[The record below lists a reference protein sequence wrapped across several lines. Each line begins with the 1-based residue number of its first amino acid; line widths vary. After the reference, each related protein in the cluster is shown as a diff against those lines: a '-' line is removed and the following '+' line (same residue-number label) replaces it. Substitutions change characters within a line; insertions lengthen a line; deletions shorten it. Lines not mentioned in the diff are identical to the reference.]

1 MTKKWVFNILVK
13 NDKDHEGLIAYALY
27 KYDKYLKAKQVR
39 AETNNEPE
47 VDKAVKEFHD
57 SVVSTVSFQKAYQDA
72 ALTFLVNV
80 SKNVTEPLIRKH
92 TEEISALKAEHKKE
106 LLNFEKD
113 WIKKVRQQVASKPFS
128 IENIKSQIA
137 SNIVSLLIT
146 AIFSFVIIAVVLVNK
161 VSEDDQKRYLKEF
174 ADDAINTIVSKP
186 NISDTKDTNLQ
197 PKNNN
202 EKAAE

>member
-13 NDKDHEGLIAYALY
+13 SDKDHEGLIAYALY

-57 SVVSTVSFQKAYQDA
+57 NVVSTVSFQKAYQDA

-92 TEEISALKAEHKKE
+92 TEEISVLKAAHKKE
-106 LLNFEKD
+106 LTNLEKD

-128 IENIKSQIA
+128 LENIKSQIA

-146 AIFSFVIIAVVLVNK
+146 AIFSFAIIAVVLVNK
-161 VSEDDQKRYLKEF
+161 VPEDDQKKYFKEYV
-174 ADDAINTIVSKP
+174 DDAINKIVSKP
-186 NISDTKDTNLQ
+186 SISDIKDPNVK

-202 EKAAE
+202 EKAAD